1 MVPFVES
8 MVDTAK
14 ISERVIIVNPVE
26 GLLDI

>member
-1 MVPFVES
+1 VES